1 MGAQGRLPLIS
12 HPVSDRRPAFYAPT
26 GSVAGDVVSLL
37 HVPYTL
43 WHLSYVPIGAALAS
57 SLDWLVLGGTLSAF
71 AVGLGIGAH
80 ALDEVKSR
88 PLGTRLPDRALWAM
102 GIAAMGVSLAIAVVG
117 AVVVSPWVL
126 LWAVAGILLAVGYAL
141 EWRFLHS
148 DLGFGL
154 AWGSFPLLVGFW
166 AQTQTLT
173 PPVLV
178 MAAMACLLSLA
189 QRALSTPARFV
200 RRKTEQST
208 AVFDGDRAWAR
219 EELLATW
226 ERPLR
231 LLTWTTVALA
241 IGLVAGHL

>member
-1 MGAQGRLPLIS
+1 M
-12 HPVSDRRPAFYAPT
+12 SDRRPAFYAPT

-43 WHLSYVPIGAALAS
+43 WHLSYVPIGAALAP
-57 SLDWLVLGGTLSAF
+57 SLNWLVLGGTISAF

-80 ALDEVKSR
+80 ALDEVKGR

-102 GIAAMGVSLAIAVVG
+102 GLGAMGVALAISVIG

-126 LWAVAGILLAVGYAL
+126 LWAVIGIVLAVGYAL
-141 EWRFLHS
+141 EWPVLHS

-166 AQTQTLT
+166 AQTQTFN
-173 PPVLV
+173 PAVLV
-178 MAAMACLLSLA
+178 MAIMACLLSLA

-200 RRKTEQST
+200 RRRTRDAS
-208 AVFDGDRAWAR
+208 AVFDGARAWDR
-219 EELLATW
+219 THLLETW
-226 ERPLR
+226 EGPLR

-241 IGLVAGHL
+241 VGLLLNHL